1 MISSHDL
8 RHIVESAFYPMKCV
22 CTISPGDTMTVQI
35 IDEQLGDE
43 EFTVTGIDTG
53 PMTSM
58 RPIVEFIHELKE
70 EMKLRQAA
78 APNLKDRRRKRCW

>member
-1 MISSHDL
+1 MISNSDL

-43 EFTVTGIDTG
+43 EFTVTVLIQ
-53 PMTSM
+53 
-58 RPIVEFIHELKE
+58 
-70 EMKLRQAA
+70 RQ
-78 APNLKDRRRKRCW
+78 